1 MEDSRYTLL
10 NRINKPNDI
19 KKLNKADLA
28 LLAKEIRHF
37 LVENVS
43 KTGGHLSSN
52 LGVVEL
58 TIALHRFLK
67 FPEDK
72 LVFDVGHQAYV
83 HKILTGRK
91 NFETL
96 RKHGGLAG
104 FPKIAESDCDA
115 FNVGHSSTALSVA
128 TGLAAARDL
137 KKEKHKVVCVVGD
150 GALGGGLAFEALNNL
165 SKLKS
170 NLIIILN
177 DNSMSIDKNVGGMAN
192 YLGHIRTN
200 NSYINFKNS
209 INNVLLHTPVIG
221 QKLIRQMKHS
231 KNTIKSM
238 FVGGMFFEDL
248 GITYIGPIDGHNVSL
263 IQTALENASRVHKPV
278 LIHVVTKKGKGYSFA
293 EENPGKF
300 HGIAPFSVETGKI
313 LKSSSEKT
321 YTEAFSDE
329 ILKLAEKNK
338 RIIGITAAMEY
349 GTGLNEFSKQ
359 YPERFFDVGI
369 AEQHAVTFA
378 AGLAKEG
385 FHPVVAIYSSFL
397 QRSYDQI
404 LHDVCITKQPVTFML
419 DRAGITGADGE
430 THQGIFDLSYLS
442 HIPGLTVM
450 APKNCNELQA
460 MLDFSVKADSPVAIR
475 YPRGCEEAG
484 CAALE
489 TSDIVY
495 GKCERLS
502 EGTDIAVFAVGS
514 IMDVALKLKDKLTE
528 NGLSV
533 SLYNTRFV
541 SPIDNEAVI
550 NAAYSHRLLVTME
563 ENVRRGGFGES
574 VSAILTSGGI
584 KTDILNCALDDSFIE
599 HGSRD
604 ELLKLHGMDIE
615 EIYGKI
621 RRIIG

>member
-1 MEDSRYTLL
+1 MDNSEYTLL
-10 NRINKPNDI
+10 NRINKPNDV
-19 KKLNKADLA
+19 KKIGKSELP
-28 LLAKEIRHF
+28 LLAREIRHF

-58 TIALHRFLK
+58 TLALHRFLS

-72 LVFDVGHQAYV
+72 LVFDVGHQSYV

-96 RKHGGLAG
+96 RKHGGLSG
-104 FPKIAESDCDA
+104 FPKVCESDCDA

-128 TGLAAARDL
+128 TGLAVARDL
-137 KKEKHKVVCVVGD
+137 KKERHKVVCVVGD

-209 INNVLLHTPVIG
+209 VNNMLLHTPVIG
-221 QKLIRQMKHS
+221 KKLIRQMKHS

-238 FVGGMFFEDL
+238 LVGGMFFEDL

-263 IQTALENASRVHKPV
+263 IQTALENASRVNKPV

-300 HGIAPFSVETGKI
+300 HGISPFCIQTGKI
-313 LKSSSEKT
+313 LKSGDERT

-329 ILKLAEKNK
+329 ILRLAEKNK

-349 GTGLNEFSKQ
+349 GTGLNEFSKR
-359 YPERFFDVGI
+359 YHDRFFDVGI

-442 HIPGLTVM
+442 HIPGLTIM

-604 ELLKLHGMDIE
+604 ELLKLHGMDIDD
-615 EIYGKI
+615 IYGKI